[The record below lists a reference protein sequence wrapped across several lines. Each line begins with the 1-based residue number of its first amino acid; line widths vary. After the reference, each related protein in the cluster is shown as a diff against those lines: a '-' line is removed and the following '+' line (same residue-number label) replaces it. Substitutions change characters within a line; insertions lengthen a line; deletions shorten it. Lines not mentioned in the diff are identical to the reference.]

1 MPEVLIS
8 NDDITV
14 LGPPPNIEVLVDIGP
29 QGKRGSQ
36 FLIGLGNPNNPLTPI
51 GQTPELNDLFL
62 NIAPSPVDEYGYI
75 YQRVSQPGE
84 DTWIKIANIFPT
96 FYSTNYDVVF
106 ESGAAEIVIP
116 IADIT
121 DVSGLTAENFSVQYS
136 IIHDSPIA
144 SSMQI
149 PPLAGLEEDLVINL
163 EAIEYVSSSWSAL
176 DEQVTVHIHITQI
189 SSEPTS

>member
-1 MPEVLIS
+1 MSDVLVS
-8 NDDITV
+8 NESITV
-14 LGPPPNIEVLVDIGP
+14 LGPPPNIEVLVDVGP
-29 QGKRGSQ
+29 RGQRGSQ
-36 FLIGLGNPNNPLTPI
+36 FLVGLGDPNEINI
-51 GQTPELNDLFL
+51 GQTPEINDLFL
-62 NIAPSPVDEYGYI
+62 NIAPTPEDEYGYI
-75 YQRVSQPGE
+75 YQYVAEPGGN
-84 DTWIKIANIFPT
+84 TWNEIVNIFPT

-121 DVSGLTAENFSVQYS
+121 DVTGLTAENFSVQYS

-163 EAIEYVSSSWSAL
+163 EAVEYVSGSWSAL
-176 DEQVTVHIHITQI
+176 DEQVTVHIHITQVA
-189 SSEPTS
+189 SEPTS

>member
-1 MPEVLIS
+1 MPEVLVS

-29 QGKRGSQ
+29 RGQRGSQ
-36 FLIGLGNPNNPLTPI
+36 FLVGLGNPNQIDI

-75 YQRVSQPGE
+75 YQRVSQPGGP
-84 DTWIKIANIFPT
+84 TWVKLTNIFPT

-116 IADIT
+116 ISDIT

-163 EAIEYVSSSWSAL
+163 EAIEYVTGSWSAL
-176 DEQVTVHIHITQI
+176 DEQVTVHIHITQVA
-189 SSEPTS
+189 SEPTS

>member
-1 MPEVLIS
+1 MPEVLLS

-14 LGPPPNIEVLVDIGP
+14 LGPPPNIEVLIDIGP
-29 QGKRGSQ
+29 RGQRGSQ
-36 FLIGLGNPNNPLTPI
+36 FLVGLGDPNEITI

-62 NIAPSPVDEYGYI
+62 NISPTPVDEYGYI
-75 YQRVSQPGE
+75 YQYTEKPGG
-84 DTWIKIANIFPT
+84 DTWSKLVNIFPT
-96 FYSTNYDVVF
+96 FYSTNYDVIF
-106 ESGAAEIVIP
+106 ESGNASIVIP

-121 DVSGLTAENFSVQYS
+121 DLTDLTAENFSVQYS

-163 EAIEYVSSSWSAL
+163 EAIEYVSGSWSAL
-176 DEQVTVHIHITQI
+176 DEQVTVHIHITQVATQ
-189 SSEPTS
+189 PTS